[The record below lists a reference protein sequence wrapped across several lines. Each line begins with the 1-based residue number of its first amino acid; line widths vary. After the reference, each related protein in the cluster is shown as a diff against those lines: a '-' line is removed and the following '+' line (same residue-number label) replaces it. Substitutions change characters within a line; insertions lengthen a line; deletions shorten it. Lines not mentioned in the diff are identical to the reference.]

1 MTSLPDMEVADV
13 EVAIVGGGVAGA
25 TLALL
30 LVQRA
35 RIDPARILLIEPEPV
50 QAPAA
55 GSAYDLRVVA
65 ISPGNRQLLTQ
76 AGAWQAMDQARVI
89 AYERMAVWHQSIPP
103 DSPDVLRFDAAELG
117 EPDLGSIVENRN
129 LQAALL
135 ARCAGEGI
143 GLRKARLAGLECDA
157 AQARI
162 TLDDGEVRAQL
173 VVGADGAHSAVR
185 RLAGIDVQ
193 ARSYGQQGIVATVR
207 SERSHQHTAWQ
218 RFLDTGPLALLP
230 LASGECSIV
239 WSARD
244 ARAEQ
249 LIAMNDAEF
258 GAALTDASAGVLGRL
273 QPVGAR
279 AAFPLRRLAAARYAS
294 MRCALIGD
302 AAHVIHPLAGQGAN
316 EGLQDAAALAQALEA
331 RPHRESAGAERALLR
346 YSRERRAGNG
356 LMASMVDALDSLF
369 TGSPP
374 GVAGLASAGMA
385 LVGRSHA
392 ARRLFFTQAAAGRSW
407 PHR

>member
-1 MTSLPDMEVADV
+1 MTSPADV

-185 RLAGIDVQ
+185 RLAGIDVH
-193 ARSYGQQGIVATVR
+193 ARSYGQQGLVATVR
-207 SERSHQHTAWQ
+207 TQVVGSSRSLVDG
-218 RFLDTGPLALLP
+218 RVGLA
-230 LASGECSIV
+230 AV
-239 WSARD
+239 
-244 ARAEQ
+244 
-249 LIAMNDAEF
+249 
-258 GAALTDASAGVLGRL
+258 GAAKKVIERHFGRGKVLRQGISA
-273 QPVGAR
+273 PVGADSR
-279 AAFPLRRLAAARYAS
+279 AHEP
-294 MRCALIGD
+294 
-302 AAHVIHPLAGQGAN
+302 
-316 EGLQDAAALAQALEA
+316 
-331 RPHRESAGAERALLR
+331 
-346 YSRERRAGNG
+346 
-356 LMASMVDALDSLF
+356 
-369 TGSPP
+369 T
-374 GVAGLASAGMA
+374 
-385 LVGRSHA
+385 
-392 ARRLFFTQAAAGRSW
+392 
-407 PHR
+407 